1 MCAKNFGSDGML
13 RITGKPV
20 KSCSVFGG
28 GGRPSKSMFVA
39 AGFLFAPSELIR
51 EVPYDVSLKNLFFGE
66 EVSLVR
72 SGRACACVCM
82 ACDVVACAH
91 EWWSSFV

>member
-28 GGRPSKSMFVA
+28 GSGRPSRSMFVA
-39 AGFLFAPSELIR
+39 AGFLFASSELIR

-72 SGRACACVCM
+72 SGRVACVR
-82 ACDVVACAH
+82 ACVV
-91 EWWSSFV
+91 SSFVCLCSLPK